1 MKLNLKNGK
10 LTIMASLLIMNSS
23 FVFTG
28 CTDKSYESGSIVTQ
42 SKNID
47 DSDNPS
53 EIIISNNTFDE
64 ISNNENEDE
73 TILKYYEEEE
83 KEITKLLEFNDKDI
97 KQKVSEKIVIL
108 IDFLFY
114 DGEIKGIT
122 VDEISDE
129 TKEKLIFIT
138 SKIDDKIDSFFP
150 DYKEKIS
157 DKCREAL
164 VFIKEK
170 GKNGINKLDD
180 YLDRKI
186 DNYDDI
192 KNGVQSVISD
202 TKDDF
207 NEVKDLVNSGVS
219 KVKNYYEN
227 WRDKIKTT
235 ND

>member
-192 KNGVQSVISD
+192 KDGVQSVISD

>member
-138 SKIDDKIDSFFP
+138 S
-150 DYKEKIS
+150 
-157 DKCREAL
+157 
-164 VFIKEK
+164 
-170 GKNGINKLDD
+170 
-180 YLDRKI
+180 
-186 DNYDDI
+186 
-192 KNGVQSVISD
+192 
-202 TKDDF
+202 
-207 NEVKDLVNSGVS
+207 
-219 KVKNYYEN
+219 
-227 WRDKIKTT
+227 
-235 ND
+235 